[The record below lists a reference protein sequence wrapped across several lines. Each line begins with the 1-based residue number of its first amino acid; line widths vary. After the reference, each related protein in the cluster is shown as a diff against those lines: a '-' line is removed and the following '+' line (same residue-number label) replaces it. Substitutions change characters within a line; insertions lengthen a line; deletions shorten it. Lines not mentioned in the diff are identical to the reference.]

1 MSNTCLD
8 DKNMFLKNFKLGRFI
23 CSFLLLSSLFFN
35 TNVISAQESISLV
48 PASSAVASFAVAN
61 PVVASSS
68 LEQADSVVASDTM
81 KVSLVDRDGDGLV
94 DAVFENKNV
103 KVVLSSKTGAF
114 IQYFLKGKNFGEDI
128 YPPQIASM
136 GYNLSVDSLKCFEI
150 EATQGRLPVANYKIE
165 IESQNEANVVI
176 KATAEPLAEVSEA
189 TPDSESVSV
198 TRRYTFSNEGYQ
210 FKIAN
215 TITNLKERLITV
227 GGNASSSFAVS
238 YGPGVFM
245 YPFAPNKLL
254 GLRSGDVCDTFSDS
268 KSLDE
273 KAKEESSYVG
283 IGIRDEYFA
292 VIMESDQPVKISS
305 SELELKPSDEK
316 RRSMKSNVIKCIYPS
331 FNLGAKETRTF
342 VDSVYAGPMI
352 YEELQKVNRTK
363 IGDFGFLNTMMLKT
377 LRFFYSLIPN
387 YGVAIILLTLLVR
400 LILYPLTLNQ
410 TKSMVKMQKIQPKMK
425 AIQDRYKD
433 DPQKMNEEVMK
444 LYAKEKVNPLGGCL
458 PLLLQLPI
466 IMALYNT
473 FRIAVELRKAP
484 FLWMSDLSIGDPFLI
499 LPIAIAALMHFQQGK
514 TNVAPE
520 QKQAMA
526 FMPVMMFVITCSL
539 PSGLLVYW
547 FASTVLGLLQQL
559 QVNRMMAN
567 MKEE

>member
-8 DKNMFLKNFKLGRFI
+8 DKNMFLKKFKLGRFI

-35 TNVISAQESISLV
+35 TNVISAQESIRLV

-114 IQYFLKGKNFGEDI
+114 SQYFLKGKNFGEDI

-273 KAKEESSYVG
+273 RAKEESSYVG

-363 IGDFGFLNTMMLKT
+363 KGDVGFLNTMMLKT